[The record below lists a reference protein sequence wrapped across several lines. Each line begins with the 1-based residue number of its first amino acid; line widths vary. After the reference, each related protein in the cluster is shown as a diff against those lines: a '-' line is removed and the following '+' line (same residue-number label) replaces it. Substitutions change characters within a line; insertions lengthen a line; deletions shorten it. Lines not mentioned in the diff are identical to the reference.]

1 MMRSSNRVKLDK
13 STKKSVLADISGTG
27 GFIETLQGE
36 EAASAISDTNAQIA
50 ITSGLMGSSLTGQFI
65 ETLQGEA
72 AAALGLIET
81 LQDKNAPI
89 PKIEDTVKLLVS
101 KSFRIRVELSETYE
115 GTTKFIY
122 PHKKKCFYREC
133 LTFYNSLEQWQQPL
147 YHLVLQKFNNDSD
160 DYTTCEKMIGLIS
173 IANEQ
178 CNARRIQ
185 TFYILV
191 QNCAPSQDVD
201 LPRNQGLEDSKRV
214 LYDAVREK
222 IDELKDTAFK
232 RTFLEPTKLYFRA
245 VGEDVKEGDV
255 DIHGSNTYLSIL
267 KYSSLSIFL
276 SRPPMP
282 GDGLV
287 GIAPFKEA
295 LRKKDLKRLWDP
307 SVEGETWE
315 HILKNCEFD
324 VERRVRENTFYVSGE
339 NAEAVG
345 LACAHDSGDKFIY
358 IKPYLNA
365 FASFFEKD
373 RMCDVLTK
381 FLFSH
386 DSLKPHLNTIFEA
399 IATKDEV
406 TEAKGE
412 ARYWIWDPKK
422 DYTFNKERAYKLL
435 SYVGIVKDSI

>member
-13 STKKSVLADISGTG
+13 STKKSVIANISGTG
-27 GFIETLQGE
+27 EFIETLQGE
-36 EAASAISDTNAQIA
+36 EAASAISDSNAQIA

-65 ETLQGEA
+65 ETLQGE

-191 QNCAPSQDVD
+191 QNCG
-201 LPRNQGLEDSKRV
+201 R
-214 LYDAVREK
+214 
-222 IDELKDTAFK
+222 TAG
-232 RTFLEPTKLYFRA
+232 PA
-245 VGEDVKEGDV
+245 
-255 DIHGSNTYLSIL
+255 IL
-267 KYSSLSIFL
+267 KSHRPDKNHGGMKLIKSLI
-276 SRPPMP
+276 
-282 GDGLV
+282 
-287 GIAPFKEA
+287 E
-295 LRKKDLKRLWDP
+295 
-307 SVEGETWE
+307 
-315 HILKNCEFD
+315 
-324 VERRVRENTFYVSGE
+324 
-339 NAEAVG
+339 
-345 LACAHDSGDKFIY
+345 
-358 IKPYLNA
+358 
-365 FASFFEKD
+365 
-373 RMCDVLTK
+373 
-381 FLFSH
+381 
-386 DSLKPHLNTIFEA
+386 
-399 IATKDEV
+399 
-406 TEAKGE
+406 
-412 ARYWIWDPKK
+412 
-422 DYTFNKERAYKLL
+422 
-435 SYVGIVKDSI
+435 